1 MTVGECFLCV
11 TDTELAT
18 DLTLQYVDM
27 YWHKHMRII
36 ADWHWTWEK
45 ICPSLRICCSP
56 HLRSFSSSS
65 LPLKQSGLWSHNL
78 MRNLYLNQCSLMTE
92 REKETRQ
99 VAQPRKPE
107 DLQKLLRLV
116 QLAGEVTLQ
125 KRKGFFNIQSLTWQT
140 IDQKYQGMKSPIFL
154 TLSESF
160 RVIWAWVK
168 SLYVEPST

>member
-1 MTVGECFLCV
+1 
-11 TDTELAT
+11 
-18 DLTLQYVDM
+18 
-27 YWHKHMRII
+27 
-36 ADWHWTWEK
+36 
-45 ICPSLRICCSP
+45 
-56 HLRSFSSSS
+56 
-65 LPLKQSGLWSHNL
+65 
-78 MRNLYLNQCSLMTE
+78 MTE

-99 VAQPRKPE
+99 VAQPREPE